1 MFNVIV
7 SHPWRGFSLCGGN
20 GRRREGEKTPAEKL
34 MTNDATEGSMGGISN
49 RICLYVFFFSSLWL
63 VELLS
68 ILMVALSQWQ
78 CVVCGGC

>member
-1 MFNVIV
+1 MAPRSRRVYTGVLVLHMFNVIV

-49 RICLYVFFFSSLWL
+49 RICLYIFFF
-63 VELLS
+63 
-68 ILMVALSQWQ
+68 IY
-78 CVVCGGC
+78 VVG